1 MIFSGCWG
9 YLDQQDSQ
17 EISLTLTS
25 LSVRGLD
32 FKEIVPQTELKAEAN
47 AVDGK
52 HRCYHCTKENLI

>member
-1 MIFSGCWG
+1 M
-9 YLDQQDSQ
+9 DQQDSQ
-17 EISLTLTS
+17 EISLTLRS